1 MQQSFPKLFNDNR
14 PELVRHSA
22 SYRRF
27 SQDYGITKAIYTS
40 ADDKITEVEKIYQIS
55 ILDFFQYL
63 IYESDNAYA
72 QKADLEYQDQQR
84 KLKRQH

>member
-27 SQDYGITKAIYTS
+27 SKDYGITKAIYS
-40 ADDKITEVEKIYQIS
+40 AADDKITEVEKIHQIYL
-55 ILDFFQYL
+55 LDFFQYL

-72 QKADLEYQDQQR
+72 QKADEEFHDQQR
-84 KLKRQH
+84 RLKRH